1 MFIRTGRGRQDR
13 KGDQQ
18 APDTENVHKQQRQ
31 AEYLDF
37 QIKKR
42 KNRKVE

>member
-1 MFIRTGRGRQDR
+1 MFIRTEPGRQSR
-13 KGDQQ
+13 KDDQQ

-31 AEYLDF
+31 AEYRDF

-42 KNRKVE
+42 KDRIVE

>member
-1 MFIRTGRGRQDR
+1 MFIRTGHGRQGR
-13 KGDQQ
+13 KSDQQ

-31 AEYLDF
+31 AEYRDF

-42 KNRKVE
+42 KDRIVE